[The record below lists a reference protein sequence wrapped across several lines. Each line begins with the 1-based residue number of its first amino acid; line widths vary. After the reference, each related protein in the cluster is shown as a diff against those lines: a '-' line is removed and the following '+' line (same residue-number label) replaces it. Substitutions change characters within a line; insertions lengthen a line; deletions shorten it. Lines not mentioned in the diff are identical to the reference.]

1 LAINRNLYVLSSPG
15 LFWVAFLREIILL
28 VTEFSNKVLQS
39 AQRLIFTIEE
49 IIENMGLPLRIT
61 FNDKDYVYQ
70 IINSNLI
77 NQNTTEL
84 ELLLNGEKLQLI
96 REKTIWIQ
104 KGGDQT
110 LDPNLIQALG
120 RSVSLRLRM

>member
-1 LAINRNLYVLSSPG
+1 
-15 LFWVAFLREIILL
+15 
-28 VTEFSNKVLQS
+28 
-39 AQRLIFTIEE
+39 
-49 IIENMGLPLRIT
+49 MGLPLRIT

-70 IINSNLI
+70 IVNSNLI

-84 ELLLNGEKLQLI
+84 ELLLNGEKLLLVKD
-96 REKTIWIQ
+96 KTIWIQ
-104 KGGDQT
+104 KEGDQQ